1 MEIDVKLCL
10 TEIND
15 LLQVVRLVITGFILS
30 GPSCIIA
37 RTNMQNYWYFFL
49 FFVIAVVFYV
59 ALLLGISLIRYRRR
73 NVGDKCLPYECG
85 VDPATPNAR
94 ESYSIRF
101 YLLTLAFI
109 VFEVETFFL
118 FPWAI
123 VHDRLKLFGLIEAAI
138 FVAILL
144 LGYVY
149 AWKAGALEFR
159 RKDD

>member
-1 MEIDVKLCL
+1 
-10 TEIND
+10 
-15 LLQVVRLVITGFILS
+15 
-30 GPSCIIA
+30 
-37 RTNMQNYWYFFL
+37 MQNYWYFFL
-49 FFVIAVVFYV
+49 FFVISLVFSIG
-59 ALLLGISLIRYRRR
+59 LLVGISLIRYRR
-73 NVGDKCLPYECG
+73 NPTGDKCLPYECG
-85 VDPATPNAR
+85 VDPAASTAR

-101 YLLTLAFI
+101 YLLTLVFI

-123 VHDRLKLFGLIEAAI
+123 VHDRLKLFGLVEAAI
-138 FVAILL
+138 FIAILL